1 MYRKFTLVG
10 VKTKGLIWLKVMKL
24 WQESQQYICSLY
36 KLEKTPKSLVY
47 HAALFSLV
55 PVQCLWRSYPG
66 VPVGISRT
74 ICVEGAI
81 CGCLGQVEQSQWSSQ
96 RLIGACYV
104 DIAFRTRYTQL
115 THYSHVNNA
124 AGAKVCRWQHDSP
137 AQIHSCP
144 HAHTHAQPNQSK
156 TQKYSEKRNSLGL
169 CNEFAN
175 VIM

>member
-1 MYRKFTLVG
+1 MARKSAINL
-10 VKTKGLIWLKVMKL
+10 
-24 WQESQQYICSLY
+24 
-36 KLEKTPKSLVY
+36 LEKKTTTTKSLVY

-55 PVQCLWRSYPG
+55 PVQCHWRSYPG
-66 VPVGISRT
+66 VPVEISRT

-104 DIAFRTRYTQL
+104 DIAYRTQYTRL
-115 THYSHVNNA
+115 IHYSHVNNA

-137 AQIHSCP
+137 AQIHTCP
-144 HAHTHAQPNQSK
+144 HDIEHCYQSNQSK
-156 TQKYSEKRNSLGL
+156 TQKYSEKRNSLCL
-169 CNEFAN
+169 CNEFVS